1 MKIIVNDHVYDMPK
15 EQADGVL
22 KIAKANLSCGIFAIK
37 KDDIIELKND
47 VIENKDEL
55 MKTVADYARNGFKV
69 YWNNN
74 MDNKHN

>member
-1 MKIIVNDHVYDMPK
+1 MKVIVNDHVYVMSK

-22 KIAKANLSCGIFAIK
+22 KIAKANLSRGIYAIK

-47 VIENKDEL
+47 VIKDKNDL

-69 YWNNN
+69 YFN
-74 MDNKHN
+74 DNVENK